1 MFYMRQLVKIN
12 NNVNEYTSRH
22 GGPQWES
29 KAGLFLMD
37 QFMAIW
43 LDDLWILTRVVV
55 INNKI
60 K

>member
-12 NNVNEYTSRH
+12 NNVNEYISRH

-43 LDDLWILTRVVV
+43 LDDL
-55 INNKI
+55 
-60 K
+60 